1 MAAGHEPMRAVAR
14 EVTTTPRAAAR
25 PAGSGRLL
33 FFLAVLRA
41 RPNYAL
47 GYGIVTLV
55 VLLAIF
61 APLVAPFDPVQANP
75 AAYLQPPGWPHLMGT
90 DATGMDILSRV
101 IYAPRIDLTIA
112 LAGTLISAVAGSLV
126 GAAVG
131 YYQTVRGLGA
141 FASGFVMRA
150 SDVLQAFPVF
160 VFAIAIVAVLGQS
173 LESIIIAV
181 AFVNAPIY
189 LRLMRSQVM
198 SVRRMRYVEA
208 AYIAGTSDRE
218 ILTRHVIPNA
228 IAPVLAQLSVNI
240 GWAILL
246 TAALSFIGAGVE
258 APTPEW
264 GSMIAMGFQNI
275 ITGHWWPSI
284 FPGLA
289 LAVTVFGFAL
299 VGSSV
304 EVLADPARRRAL
316 AGQMEQR
323 RRATLPVGP
332 APAGADGD

>member
-1 MAAGHEPMRAVAR
+1 MAAGHEPTRAVER
-14 EVTTTPRAAAR
+14 EVTTPRAVAR

-47 GYGIVTLV
+47 GYGIITLV

-61 APLVAPFDPVQANP
+61 APLVAPFDPVQADP
-75 AAYLQPPGWPHLMGT
+75 AAYLRPPGWPHLMGT

-112 LAGTLISAVAGSLV
+112 LGGTLISAVAGSLV

-218 ILTRHVIPNA
+218 ILTRHIIPNA
-228 IAPVLAQLSVNI
+228 IGPVLAQLSVNI

-299 VGSSV
+299 IGSSV